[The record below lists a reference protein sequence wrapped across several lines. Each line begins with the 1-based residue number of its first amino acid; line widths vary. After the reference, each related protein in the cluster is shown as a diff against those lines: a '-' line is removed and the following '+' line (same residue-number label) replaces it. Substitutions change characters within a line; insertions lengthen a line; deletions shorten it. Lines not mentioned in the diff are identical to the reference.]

1 MLMLAAPEGAYA
13 NAALFIAL
21 ARKLIAK
28 EIISKEE
35 MLGIF
40 DDAATFVRKCHR
52 DASGAA
58 TSSLATKGTW
68 NRRGDEGR
76 GPSGRGER
84 GRSAPLTLSGTS
96 AAPMC
101 FPSGALITIIHAA
114 LD

>member
-1 MLMLAAPEGAYA
+1 MLLLAAPEGAYA

-21 ARKLIAK
+21 ARKLMAK
-28 EIISKEE
+28 GIISKEE

-76 GPSGRGER
+76 RPSGRGER
-84 GRSAPLTLSGTS
+84 ARSAPANPLGNLCRAHVFSKRS
-96 AAPMC
+96 PHNNNSC
-101 FPSGALITIIHAA
+101 A